1 MPSVTVIV
9 TAVTS
14 FLGFLLNGFILFLVL
29 SRGRKK
35 YHYLFAGFLL
45 MCALWDLGISLSMVR
60 NNHVN
65 ELPIYGN
72 IIWQPCTFMFA
83 IIYHFTCAYLNQ
95 PRKKRTIFIWVFS
108 AIFFVL
114 GVTGLG
120 GKIAGVYNYSWGNIF
135 QPDPRFLITAALF
148 APVAYFFSL
157 SAVYYLFRAYRQETS
172 PLRKRHIL
180 YIFISFLIINLAT
193 AKVSILYGF
202 DIPWLMPT
210 CMLLNDIAAALIGI
224 AIIKYRLLDITLII
238 KKGTVYSAFGVLIIF
253 IFTCSEHFLSKYL
266 GDLLGEQPVY
276 VHLISIALVVAIL
289 MPVRSRLERAIERL
303 FAHKKLEF

>member
-29 SRGRKK
+29 SRGREK

-60 NNHVN
+60 NSHVN

-95 PRKKRTIFIWVFS
+95 PRKKRIIFIWVFS

-120 GKIAGVYNYSWGNIF
+120 GKITGVYSYSWGNIF
-135 QPDPRFLITAALF
+135 RPDSTFLISTFLF
-148 APVAYFFSL
+148 APVVYFFGL
-157 SAVYYLFRAYRQETS
+157 SAVWYLFRAYRRETS

-180 YIFISFLIINLAT
+180 YISISFLIILLAT
-193 AKVSILYGF
+193 AKVSILYGI
-202 DIPWLMPT
+202 DIPWLMPA
-210 CMLLNDIAAALIGI
+210 CMLLNDIAAGLIGI
-224 AIIKYRLLDITLII
+224 AIIKYRLMDITVII
-238 KKGTVYSAFGVLIIF
+238 KKGTIYSAFVVLIIF
-253 IFTCSEHFLSKYL
+253 VFSCSEHFLSMYL
-266 GDLLGEQPVY
+266 GDLLGEQPIY
-276 VHLISIALVVAIL
+276 IHLTSIALVVAIF
-289 MPVRSRLERAIERL
+289 MPVRSRLERAIERF
-303 FAHKKLEF
+303 FAKKKIEF